1 MKRIVLLFLVAF
13 LQFSAFA
20 TGTDEGM
27 WLPLLLK
34 KYNYEQMKKMGLKLT
49 AEQLYDVNH
58 SGLKDAVVSLG
69 GFCTG
74 ELVSKEALMLTNH
87 HCGYDAIASHSS
99 KDNDLLSNGFWAM
112 NRRQELQNP
121 GLYADILVR
130 MEEVTAK
137 ITSATADLKGEE
149 RSMAYVT
156 AVKEITSKAVEGTHY
171 KASVVS
177 MFRGNEYYLIVFERF
192 TDVRLVGAPPSSIG
206 KFGGDKDNWMW
217 PRHTG
222 DFSVFRI
229 YAGKDNKPAD
239 YSPDNVPF
247 TPRHVLPVSLKGI
260 GENDFTMVTGYPAT
274 TNRYLTSFALQ
285 TSLEQ
290 TNPAIIDLL
299 GKQLEVMKKY
309 MDADDAVRIKLA
321 SDYASMANTWKYFLG
336 QNEGLKKSAIIQ
348 EKRNIEKRFSKWL
361 MQSNNDVAAGEY
373 VNTLSNIDKAYKA
386 YRKINVEAIYAS
398 QLQYSTTV
406 GSLAEELQPLA
417 DLLKEKTSDKK
428 EIEKLCAELK
438 ESLKE
443 VYKEA
448 EMSIDQHMLTAMLSL
463 YALKITPEKQLPV
476 VLDVIAQYADGKAV
490 LPFDEFTEKAFDK
503 SMLADEKKLNAFLN
517 KPSYKKLMND
527 PLFSFFTKLAE
538 QRDIYREGSVTF
550 SNVMAKENKLL
561 IKGLREMDT
570 TKNFYPDANSTLRL
584 SFGKVSRYQPK
595 DAVVYDY
602 FTTMK
607 GIMDKDDA
615 KDVDFKVPE
624 KLKQLYAQ
632 KDFGPYAVNG
642 DVPVA
647 FITDNDITGGNSGS
661 PVINANGELVG
672 IAFDGN
678 WEGMTSDLM
687 YDAQLQRCINVDIR
701 YVLFVIEKYAGAG
714 HLINEMTL
722 VK

>member
-1 MKRIVLLFLVAF
+1 MKRILLLFLIISSQ
-13 LQFSAFA
+13 LSTFA

-112 NRRQELQNP
+112 NRKLELQNP

-137 ITSATADLKGEE
+137 ITAATADLKGEE
-149 RSMAYVT
+149 RGMAYAT
-156 AVKEITSKAVEGTHY
+156 AVKEITAKAVEGTHY

-260 GENDFTMVTGYPAT
+260 GENDFTIVTGYPAT

-321 SDYASMANTWKYFLG
+321 SDYASLANTWKYFLG

-348 EKRNIEKRFSKWL
+348 EKKNIEKRFNKWL
-361 MQSNNDVAAGEY
+361 KQSKNDVVAGEY
-373 VNTLSNIDKAYKA
+373 MNTLSNIDKAYKE

-406 GSLAEELQPLA
+406 GSVADELHPLA

-438 ESLKE
+438 ESFKE
-443 VYKEA
+443 VYKDA

-476 VLDVIAQYADGKAV
+476 VLDIITKYAGGKAV
-490 LPFDEFTEKAFDK
+490 LPFDEFTEKAFPK
-503 SMLADEKKLNAFLN
+503 SILASEKKLNAFLN

-527 PLFSFFTKLAE
+527 PLFSFFHKLEE
-538 QRDIYREGSVTF
+538 QRDIYREGSVAF
-550 SNVMAKENKLL
+550 SNVLAKENKLL

-570 TKNFYPDANSTLRL
+570 ARNFYPDANSTLRL

-624 KLKQLYAQ
+624 KLKQLYAK
-632 KDFGPYAVNG
+632 KDFGQYAVNG
-642 DVPVA
+642 DIPVA

-661 PVINANGELVG
+661 PVINGNGELVG

-714 HLINEMTL
+714 HLINEMTI

>member
-112 NRRQELQNP
+112 NRKQELQNP

-130 MEEVTAK
+130 MEEITAK
-137 ITSATADLKGEE
+137 ITSAIADLKGDE
-149 RSMAYVT
+149 RSMAYAAT
-156 AVKEITSKAVEGTHY
+156 VKEITSKAVEGTHY

-299 GKQLEVMKKY
+299 GKQLEVMKKH

-321 SDYASMANTWKYFLG
+321 SDYASLANTWKYFVG

-348 EKRNIEKRFSKWL
+348 EKKIIEKRFTKWL
-361 MQSNNDVAAGEY
+361 MQSKNDVAAGEY
-373 VNTLSNIDKAYKA
+373 VNTLNNIDKAYKE

-417 DLLKEKTSDKK
+417 DLLKEKNSDKK

-438 ESLKE
+438 ESMKE

-448 EMSIDQHMLTAMLSL
+448 EINIDRHMLTAMLAL

-490 LPFDEFTEKAFDK
+490 LPFDEFTEKAFSK
-503 SMLADEKKLNAFLN
+503 SVLTDEKKFNAFLN

-527 PLFSFFTKLAE
+527 PLFSFFSRLAE

-624 KLKQLYAQ
+624 KLKQLYEK
-632 KDFGPYAVNG
+632 KDFGQYAVNG

-714 HLINEMTL
+714 HLINEMTI

>member
-112 NRRQELQNP
+112 NRKQELQNP

-130 MEEVTAK
+130 MEEITAK
-137 ITSATADLKGEE
+137 ITSAIADLKGDE
-149 RSMAYVT
+149 RSMAYAAT
-156 AVKEITSKAVEGTHY
+156 VKEITSKAVEGTHY

-229 YAGKDNKPAD
+229 YAGKGNKPAD

-299 GKQLEVMKKY
+299 GKQLEVMKKH

-321 SDYASMANTWKYFLG
+321 SDYASLANTWKYFVG

-348 EKRNIEKRFSKWL
+348 EKKIIEKRFTKWL
-361 MQSNNDVAAGEY
+361 MQSKNDVAAGEY
-373 VNTLSNIDKAYKA
+373 VNTLNNIDKAYKE

-417 DLLKEKTSDKK
+417 DLLKEKNSDKK

-448 EMSIDQHMLTAMLSL
+448 EINIDRHMLTAMLAL

-490 LPFDEFTEKAFDK
+490 LPFDEFTEKAFSK
-503 SMLADEKKLNAFLN
+503 SVLTDEKKLNAFLN

-607 GIMDKDDA
+607 GIMDKDDV

-624 KLKQLYAQ
+624 KLKQLYAK
-632 KDFGPYAVNG
+632 KDFGQYAVNG

-714 HLINEMTL
+714 HLINEMTI